1 MWSQS
6 IVVIMKID
14 KLPVFTGI
22 SGFTDIS
29 TSGHGPIDS
38 KCLFMTQGKIWCRNN
53 IGNMSAKTHFR
64 SISGLDFRPEIETMT
79 TQ

>member
-1 MWSQS
+1 
-6 IVVIMKID
+6 MKNA
-14 KLPVFTGI
+14 KNRFKPVFPVLPI
-22 SGFTDIS
+22 SD
-29 TSGHGPIDS
+29 HGPIDS
-38 KCLFMTQGKIWCRNN
+38 KCIFMTQDKIWCRNN